1 MPDWGSVLALGLQAM
16 WCHRLGFIKGTVA
29 LPGQE
34 TEAEAGGP
42 APVQPLRL
50 WPCHCGLG
58 QCD

>member
-50 WPCHCGLG
+50 
-58 QCD
+58 